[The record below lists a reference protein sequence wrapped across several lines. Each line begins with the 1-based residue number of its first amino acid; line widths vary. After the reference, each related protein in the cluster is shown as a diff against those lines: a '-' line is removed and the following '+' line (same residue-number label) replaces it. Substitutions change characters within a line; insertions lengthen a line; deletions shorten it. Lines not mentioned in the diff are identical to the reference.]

1 MGFSLDPASG
11 GWPLDPPQWR
21 SCESLRVN
29 VAEEET
35 ALNGRKPASQDGK
48 ARTRTKP
55 SVTLRRSATLLRVR
69 STPNAGSAFEAMTL
83 FKLGPQDVLGCAQGK
98 SKMGSKREL
107 KRGHLSCPPESSSQS
122 HCSSMIRTASTQ

>member
-1 MGFSLDPASG
+1 MDL
-11 GWPLDPPQWR
+11 PQWR

-48 ARTRTKP
+48 ARTHTKP
-55 SVTLRRSATLLRVR
+55 SVTLRRSATLLRER

-83 FKLGPQDVLGCAQGK
+83 FKLALRTYSDVLRAN
-98 SKMGSKREL
+98 L
-107 KRGHLSCPPESSSQS
+107 KWVLKGD
-122 HCSSMIRTASTQ
+122 